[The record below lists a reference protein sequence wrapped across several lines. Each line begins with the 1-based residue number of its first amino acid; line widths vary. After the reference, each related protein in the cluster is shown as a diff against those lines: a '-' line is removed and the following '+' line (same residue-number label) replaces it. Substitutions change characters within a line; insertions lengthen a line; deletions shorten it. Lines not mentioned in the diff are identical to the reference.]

1 MLTYSI
7 NDLEQLSGVK
17 AHTIRIWE
25 KRYGIIKP
33 KRTDTNIRFY
43 HPDDLQLVLNISF
56 LNRNGYKISK
66 ISEMSNEEI
75 KKNVLSISNVCDN
88 NEEKLIAMTFAMLEL
103 DEFKFSKYLNHY
115 IEHKGLEDTMREV
128 VYPFLDKM
136 AGLWS
141 EGKIKGV
148 HESFITHIFKSK
160 IHSQINE
167 LDQICCQEK
176 KMLVFLSEKDNQE
189 LSFDYIHYILRKY
202 GVNVINLG
210 VNTPLNDVV
219 EAAEITNFK
228 AVLTILSGEKSE
240 KENEAFIN
248 NLSKYLKDKQV
259 LLVGMPI
266 SGEKPKNVKFVSSI
280 QDIKNEISTL

>member
-1 MLTYSI
+1 
-7 NDLEQLSGVK
+7 
-17 AHTIRIWE
+17 
-25 KRYGIIKP
+25 
-33 KRTDTNIRFY
+33 
-43 HPDDLQLVLNISF
+43 
-56 LNRNGYKISK
+56 
-66 ISEMSNEEI
+66 
-75 KKNVLSISNVCDN
+75 
-88 NEEKLIAMTFAMLEL
+88 
-103 DEFKFSKYLNHY
+103 
-115 IEHKGLEDTMREV
+115 
-128 VYPFLDKM
+128 
-136 AGLWS
+136 
-141 EGKIKGV
+141 
-148 HESFITHIFKSK
+148 
-160 IHSQINE
+160 
-167 LDQICCQEK
+167 
-176 KMLVFLSEKDNQE
+176 MLVFLSEKDNQE